1 MLDLLRELA
10 KTVNQF
16 SGKSVD
22 VMLVLDLGE
31 TSIEREAHRQIGDI
45 VLRNKQRGADGDLR
59 RPTIGNRRGNA
70 RLQTHHCLLEHL
82 LVQLEADFLDV
93 AGLFLAEQVA
103 GAADVEI
110 VRCELETRTQG
121 VKRLQHLEPSLG
133 LWRDRFFCREGQ
145 QCVGAELGAP
155 YPAAKLIELGEAETV
170 GAMNDQ
176 RIRGRYVEAG
186 FDNGRR

>member
-10 KTVNQF
+10 ETVNQF

-22 VMLVLDLGE
+22 LMLVLDLGE
-31 TSIEREAHRQIGDI
+31 TSIEREADRQIGNVI
-45 VLRNKQRGADGDLR
+45 LRNEQRRADGDLR
-59 RPTIGNRRGNA
+59 RPTIGNRRGNS
-70 RLQTHHCLLEHL
+70 RLQTHHCLFEHL

-93 AGLFLAEQVA
+93 AGLLLAEEVA

-110 VRCELETRTQG
+110 VRCELEARTQG

-133 LWRDRFFCREGQ
+133 LGRDRFFCREGQ
-145 QCVGAELGAP
+145 QCIGAQLSAP
-155 YPAAKLIELGEAETV
+155 YPAAKLIELCEAEPV

-186 FDNGRR
+186 FDNCRR